1 MRLTD
6 PIIRRSMAEIASA
19 AISGPSA
26 ADPIGVADR
35 DGEGP
40 RDSRDGLPAHVG
52 QDLDLDILNDGGVE
66 RHRHDGILQ
75 HLSGDNLSGGGT
87 VEDGGAGK
95 RGAHLAC
102 GFFGR

>member
-1 MRLTD
+1 
-6 PIIRRSMAEIASA
+6 MAKIAST
-19 AISGPSA
+19 AISGLSA

-66 RHRHDGILQ
+66 RHRHNGILQ